1 MGSIT
6 IIKLS
11 CFIIGMAKIQVNQY
25 FEGVLQ
31 LRNCNKEILDFIT
44 ETIGREKGNVW
55 VAKEVKTKEGIDLY
69 ISSNKFLKRIGKML
83 KEKFHGIVKSTSK
96 LHTRDRQTG
105 KKVYRGTVL
114 FRMPNFKLGE
124 IGMLHGDE
132 IKILLISNKVN
143 IKYTKTGTKKQYKF
157 DEINKNFRAL

>member
-1 MGSIT
+1 MSSIT

-11 CFIIGMAKIQVNQY
+11 CFIMSMAKVQVNQY

-31 LRNCNKEILDFIT
+31 LRNCTEEVLDFIAG
-44 ETIGREKGNVW
+44 TIEKEKGVW
-55 VAKEVKTKEGIDLY
+55 IAKEVKTKEGIDLY

-83 KEKFHGIVKSTSK
+83 KEKFHGIVKSSSK

-105 KKVYRGTVL
+105 KKIYRGTVL
-114 FRMPNFKLGE
+114 FRMPNFKLGN

-132 IKILLISNKVN
+132 IKILLINNKVAV
-143 IKYTKTGTKKQYKF
+143 KDTKTGKKKQYKF
-157 DEINKNFRAL
+157 DDINKNFRAL